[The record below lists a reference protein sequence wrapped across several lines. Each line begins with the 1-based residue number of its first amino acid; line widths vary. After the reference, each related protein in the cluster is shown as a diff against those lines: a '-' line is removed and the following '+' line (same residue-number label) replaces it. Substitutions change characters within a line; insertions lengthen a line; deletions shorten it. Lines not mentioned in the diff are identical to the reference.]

1 MPVTSSVSALP
12 PMPFSSASFYN
23 ASDGSQ
29 TPSSPLQTQ
38 PRAATSDILQDPV
51 PLLPPPTPTA
61 GANLPS
67 NFSPTPIP
75 HAETPPPPSAA
86 AGAGAAKPSAK
97 KKVALGTQIA
107 KQIIKGA
114 GKKGGGGG
122 GAGGGAPGDFRI
134 DELDEVVLQSRLNT
148 LEAELADYKAKC
160 ARHKKENEWYRTE
173 IESCQRDTA
182 EYISYLESKKSE
194 KQSAI
199 DLLIDGSKKDFD
211 AFVESKKAKEAQNL
225 LDIAALKTQIAETE
239 EKIEQK
245 QIEVNGLSDVMS
257 HRSRHEADIARL
269 QREMQDAERQHRAE
283 LQELERKLLEERIK
297 VQKETDAKIKEME
310 SAAHEKAHGYLTT
323 HIATINAEN
332 ERLSLHLRQLVARTQ
347 RLLEQKH
354 HLEQHNAQLARDGA
368 VRRDMVTMR
377 LTRVAAAEAARARA
391 REAVRVAERKA
402 RKHALEE
409 VARAQTMVRSGGSG
423 EEEGDTGVRPA
434 TTQTML
440 QMVPEG
446 KPGVAQV
453 VFNTSAL
460 GQLGTLASLTIEDGD
475 LDWSDEEGDEYL

>member
-1 MPVTSSVSALP
+1 MSVTSSVAALP
-12 PMPFSSASFYN
+12 PIPNYGG
-23 ASDGSQ
+23 SDVSQ
-29 TPSSPLQTQ
+29 QPPPLSPPQTQ
-38 PRAATSDILQDPV
+38 PRTADSFDAPP
-51 PLLPPPTPTA
+51 PLLPPATPTTA
-61 GANLPS
+61 GTATGLS
-67 NFSPTPIP
+67 LASAAAAAPISR
-75 HAETPPPPSAA
+75 AETPPP
-86 AGAGAAKPSAK
+86 GKPSAK

-107 KQIIKGA
+107 KQIIKGQ
-114 GKKGGGGG
+114 GKKGVAAAAG
-122 GAGGGAPGDFRI
+122 GGGAPGEFRL
-134 DELDEVVLQSRLNT
+134 DELDE
-148 LEAELADYKAKC
+148 
-160 ARHKKENEWYRTE
+160 
-173 IESCQRDTA
+173 A

-211 AFVESKKAKEAQNL
+211 AFVESKKAKEVQNVI
-225 LDIAALKTQIAETE
+225 DIAGFSKTPALKAQIAETE

-245 QIEVNGLSDVMS
+245 QLEVNGLSDVMS

-332 ERLSLHLRQLVARTQ
+332 ERLSLNLRRLVARTQ

-368 VRRDMVTMR
+368 VRRDMVSMR
-377 LTRVAAAEAARARA
+377 LTRVAAAEAARTRA
-391 REAVRVAERKA
+391 REALRVAERKA

-409 VARAQTMVRSGGSG
+409 VARAQTAKGGVANGVDREGAAEKERKG
-423 EEEGDTGVRPA
+423 ELRPS
-434 TTQTML
+434 TQTML

-460 GQLGTLASLTIEDGD
+460 GEVGTLASLTIEDGD

>member
-1 MPVTSSVSALP
+1 MSVTSSVSALP
-12 PMPFSSASFYN
+12 PMPFYGG
-23 ASDGSQ
+23 SDVSQ
-29 TPSSPLQTQ
+29 PPPSPPQTQ
-38 PRAATSDILQDPV
+38 PRTADSFDAP
-51 PLLPPPTPTA
+51 PLLPPATPTTA
-61 GANLPS
+61 GATTGSLLPAATAAAA
-67 NFSPTPIP
+67 TPIP
-75 HAETPPPPSAA
+75 RAETSL
-86 AGAGAAKPSAK
+86 GKPSAK

-107 KQIIKGA
+107 KQIIKGQ
-114 GKKGGGGG
+114 GKKGA
-122 GAGGGAPGDFRI
+122 AGVGAPGEFRL

-160 ARHKKENEWYRTE
+160 NRHKKENEWYRTE

-211 AFVESKKAKEAQNL
+211 AFVESKKAKEAQNVI
-225 LDIAALKTQIAETE
+225 DIAALKAQIAETE

-245 QIEVNGLSDVMS
+245 QLEVNGLSDVMS

-332 ERLSLHLRQLVARTQ
+332 ERLSLNLRQLVARTQ

-368 VRRDMVTMR
+368 VRRDMVSMR

-391 REAVRVAERKA
+391 REALRIAERKA

-409 VARAQTMVRSGGSG
+409 VARAQTAKGGVMSGG
-423 EEEGDTGVRPA
+423 GDGAAEREKKGDLKPS
-434 TTQTML
+434 TQTML
-440 QMVPEG
+440 QMVPDG

-460 GQLGTLASLTIEDGD
+460 GEVGTLASLTIEDGD